1 MKMAITK
8 GLCSSLVALSL
19 AITLV
24 GCATD
29 APPPPPPP
37 PPPAPEGPPVAL
49 SSSVSDAAAV
59 YVDYI
64 ARTRAMSASF
74 ASGEIVQAKLQ
85 EGASYEPAQ
94 LSRGVV
100 AYAAIVAMQ
109 EPSFRSSLRGYA
121 SNEEARSDLVQRIA
135 ADPRYAASLPSAS
148 IAARRVILA
157 LSSDGQSVYNSGAGV
172 KRAAYDIQHQN
183 WSKEVVADRDGRLI
197 QTKQNSVTLR
207 SVQSDQ
213 SSRLLAAALTG
224 SGLVT
229 QATTGQSTGGYVIQ
243 GDGVTF
249 TPATAASDDQS
260 AVEAIPVAAP
270 VAVAT
275 APAGKTGTSKTGAT
289 APAATDFAI
298 PAAAFAST
306 TDLFD
311 RPDLFDTPYT
321 NAINRGLTIAALAI
335 LGEGGDNNAS
345 LINNLLEEADGE
357 RCFDMSKLNLY
368 QCLAVAKPYYEDV
381 FCLGQH
387 VLMDT
392 GQCLGKMSSNALSFD
407 PVRTISFEDHADAE
421 PYIKPA
427 PVKATK
433 GKKKATATTTRK
445 KRRH

>member
-1 MKMAITK
+1 MKMAIAK
-8 GLCSSLVALSL
+8 GLCSSLIALSL
-19 AITLV
+19 AVTLA

-37 PPPAPEGPPVAL
+37 PPAPAGPPVAL
-49 SSSVSDAAAV
+49 AASVSDAAAV

-64 ARTRAMSASF
+64 AHARAMQSTF
-74 ASGEIVQAKLQ
+74 ADGQVVQARLQ

-109 EPSFRSSLRGYA
+109 EPSFRSSLRAYT
-121 SNEEARSDLVQRIA
+121 SDEAVRSDLARRLMS
-135 ADPRYAASLPSAS
+135 DPGYAASLPSAS

-172 KRAAYDIQHQN
+172 KRAAYDVQRQK
-183 WSKEVVADRDGRLI
+183 WSKEVIADRDSRLN
-197 QTKQNSVTLR
+197 QAKQNSVALR
-207 SVQSDQ
+207 SVQSDE
-213 SSRLLAAALTG
+213 SARLLAAALSG

-229 QATTGQSTGGYVIQ
+229 QATTGQSTGTYVIQ
-243 GDGVTF
+243 GDGVSF
-249 TPATAASDDQS
+249 TPATAAASDDQS
-260 AVEAIPVAAP
+260 ALDAGSQTPAKTAA
-270 VAVAT
+270 T
-275 APAGKTGTSKTGAT
+275 TPAKKGKALAA
-289 APAATDFAI
+289 APAATDLAL

-306 TDLFD
+306 TDIFD
-311 RPDLFDTPYT
+311 RPDLFNTPYT
-321 NAINRGLTIAALAI
+321 NAVNRGLTIAALAI
-335 LGEGGDNNAS
+335 LGEAGENRADF
-345 LINNLLEEADGE
+345 INSLLEESIGE
-357 RCFDMSKLNLY
+357 RCFGMSKLNLY

-407 PVRTISFEDHADAE
+407 PVRTISFDDHADAE

-427 PVKATK
+427 PVKKAAAK
-433 GKKKATATTTRK
+433 GKKKATGASK
-445 KRRH
+445 KRRR